1 MLTAHFKTDQ
11 QLLKLYYSTNIMGDH
26 AERKEVSAA
35 LKSVYCSYNANFI
48 LTAIKQAEETNKCVA
63 AWKFWVMGQNV

>member
-1 MLTAHFKTDQ
+1 
-11 QLLKLYYSTNIMGDH
+11 MGDH